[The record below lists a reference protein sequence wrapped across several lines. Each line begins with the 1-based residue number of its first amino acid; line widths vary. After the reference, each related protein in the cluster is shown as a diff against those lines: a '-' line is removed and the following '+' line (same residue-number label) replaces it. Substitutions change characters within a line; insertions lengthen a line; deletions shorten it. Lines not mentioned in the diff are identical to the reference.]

1 MALSN
6 SNRQLQQTLQLV
18 FHHVYDCNYDTV
30 WFPNNYISKK
40 EMSFKNLL
48 YSHPKQYTSKK
59 EISVNNILVSM

>member
-1 MALSN
+1 MHTMALSN
-6 SNRQLQQTLQLV
+6 SNRQLQQTLRLV

-48 YSHPKQYTSKK
+48 VNPNNYTSKRK
-59 EISVNNILVSM
+59 FRSIAY